1 MNKSENEILE
11 YLSKEGLWKNLYFKK
26 ISIAQKIFFLL
37 PVLFFFSP
45 IWGTY
50 SLFYNHSWF
59 LFISTGILMI
69 FSIWLFFKQKS
80 YYEQNV
86 FEKYYKTTNCNK
98 ISDLHSERVSTLLG
112 EKNTKEN
119 RIIWKE
125 YFSENSNNQLSIIL
139 ILAITFGIN
148 YGLQI
153 IKPEQKEF
161 LAGFYVTFS
170 VFMMS
175 MIAFGILSPLF
186 FYIRFKKA
194 KYKEALNLI
203 IQLDGKNI

>member
-1 MNKSENEILE
+1 MNKDENKILG
-11 YLSKEGLWKNLYFKK
+11 YLSREGLWKNLYFRK
-26 ISIAQKIFFLL
+26 ISITQKIFLLL
-37 PVLFFFSP
+37 PIIFLFSP

-50 SLFYNHSWF
+50 SLFYNNSWII
-59 LFISTGILMI
+59 FISTGALML

-80 YYEQNV
+80 YYEKKI

-98 ISDLHSERVSTLLG
+98 ISDLHAERVSTLLG

-119 RIIWKE
+119 RIVWKE
-125 YFSENSNNQLSIIL
+125 YFSENSNNQLSL
-139 ILAITFGIN
+139 FMILAVTFGIN
-148 YGLQI
+148 YGLRI

-186 FYIRFKKA
+186 LYIRFKKA

-203 IQLDGKNI
+203 IQLDEKSV